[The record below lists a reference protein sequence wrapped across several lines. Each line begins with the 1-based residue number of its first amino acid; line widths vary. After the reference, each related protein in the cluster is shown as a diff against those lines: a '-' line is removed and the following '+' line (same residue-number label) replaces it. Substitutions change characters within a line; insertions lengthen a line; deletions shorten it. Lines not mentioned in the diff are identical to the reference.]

1 MPVLV
6 LSLCAAQNNQCTRHL
21 AKFLIHLSWC
31 LQDCISASGAPSDV
45 YDKAVNAVYI
55 TSVFLKHLIEN
66 AKSDDIEGLYLS
78 LDEKEPIP
86 KDLIQGNSFVIR
98 CNLV

>member
-1 MPVLV
+1 M
-6 LSLCAAQNNQCTRHL
+6 QNNKCTRHL

-66 AKSDDIEGLYLS
+66 AKSDDIEDLYLS

-86 KDLIQGNSFVIR
+86 KDFIGGNSLQYR
-98 CNLV
+98 LLLHYHL